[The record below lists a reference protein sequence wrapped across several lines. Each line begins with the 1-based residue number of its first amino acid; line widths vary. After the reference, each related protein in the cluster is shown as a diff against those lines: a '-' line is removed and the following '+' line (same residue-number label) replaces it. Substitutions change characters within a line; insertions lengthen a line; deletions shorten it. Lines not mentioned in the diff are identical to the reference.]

1 VLAGALESFP
11 PSVESLDGVL
21 LYAGEVVV
29 DGEEVV
35 EGGQYVLQVPL
46 RQAVEQASHCLY
58 CEIAS
63 E

>member
-35 EGGQYVLQVPL
+35 EGGQ
-46 RQAVEQASHCLY
+46 
-58 CEIAS
+58 
-63 E
+63 